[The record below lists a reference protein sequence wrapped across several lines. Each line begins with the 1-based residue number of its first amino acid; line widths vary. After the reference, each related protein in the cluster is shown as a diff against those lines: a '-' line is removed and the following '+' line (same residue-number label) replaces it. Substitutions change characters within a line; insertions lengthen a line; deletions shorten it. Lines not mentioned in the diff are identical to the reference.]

1 MKKSLF
7 NIVSILTIALFVASC
22 NDAAKM
28 AKYASLVKSECT
40 PEVLEC
46 VANEITATYSLT
58 FPEKYFAKNAV
69 LEVTPVLV
77 YDGGTVAAPVHKIQ
91 GEKVLE
97 NNTVIYR
104 TPGGAVKN
112 TVTFQYVPGMEKATL
127 ELRAVVKANGKEY
140 AIPTA
145 YKLADGTNCT
155 YMLVC
160 TDALKNGGASVA
172 KDNYQDILKETKE
185 AQIKYLI
192 NNSTVRSNQLT
203 TAEIKEFKAFLKEVE
218 NDAKRTVVSNDI
230 IAYASPDGN
239 YDLND
244 KLSQNRAK
252 TAEKA
257 FNKKVAKGFGAPV
270 NVSQV
275 AEDWEGFKELV
286 EASNIEDKDL
296 ILRVLSMYSDP
307 AVREREIK
315 NMSAVFTSLK
325 DKVLPELRRARFIA
339 NIDVQNRTDKE
350 LLEAIENNDIVL
362 DEESLLKAAT
372 LVDNTDTKIAL
383 YKKAAELYNSDRAN
397 NNLAVEYL
405 KAGKAAEA
413 KAALNKM
420 ANKDEM
426 YYNNL
431 GIAELQ
437 SKNYEAA
444 SAAFAK
450 ANTPAAKANNAAIL
464 ILNGKYSEAAAA
476 LAGTKSFNE
485 ALANVLVNNTAKAE
499 SILAGRKCEKS
510 AYLRAVVN
518 ARNGK
523 NDAAKKELSSVTGK
537 LAERAAKDI
546 EFAKL

>member
-1 MKKSLF
+1 
-7 NIVSILTIALFVASC
+7 
-22 NDAAKM
+22 M

-230 IAYASPDGN
+230 IAYASPDGS

-372 LVDNTDTKIAL
+372 LVDNAETKIAL

-444 SAAFAK
+444 SAAFTK

-499 SILAGRKCEKS
+499 SILAGQKCEKS